1 MDFAARVKML
11 LCCSAGPLIA
21 LAAAL
26 ALPLLAGCD
35 TSPAPPTAT
44 AVTSPATL
52 TPAGFVPTAQP
63 VGQGWILKLSDLTP
77 DNGYRVSLDVVS
89 PRGGM
94 IGIFSML
101 RGRSYEKQG
110 KPDLMSTVQLRMNG
124 DLMLELAAAS
134 PVGDGVDGAHLQVAQ
149 KGQTYEKTTPE
160 GWRVRTGV
168 QDVSVDPHPGL
179 PDGTAGPDAVF
190 TALALDVELLG
201 GSDTPYFGFIG
212 DNVVRQRAAL
222 ENLRGPDLQ
231 LLDHGVV
238 VRRVEP
244 GGPAGKAGLREGD
257 VVLAFDGTA
266 IDQDNSLS
274 VLVNR
279 YKVGDKVTLDV
290 IRDTRP
296 MKVQVTLEK
305 RP

>member
-1 MDFAARVKML
+1 MDFAARVKIL
-11 LCCSAGPLIA
+11 LCCSSGPLIA

-52 TPAGFVPTAQP
+52 TPAGSVPTAQP

-89 PRGGM
+89 PRGAM

-101 RGRSYEKQG
+101 RGRSYERQG

-124 DLMLELAAAS
+124 DLMLELAAAGPAAAS
-134 PVGDGVDGAHLQVAQ
+134 ADGAHLEVAR
-149 KGQTYEKTTPE
+149 KGQTYEKTTAE
-160 GWRVRTGV
+160 GWRVRTAV

-179 PDGTAGPDAVF
+179 PDGTVGPEAVF
-190 TALALDVELLG
+190 TVLALDVEVLG

-212 DNVVRQRAAL
+212 DNVVRQRA
-222 ENLRGPDLQ
+222 
-231 LLDHGVV
+231 
-238 VRRVEP
+238 
-244 GGPAGKAGLREGD
+244 
-257 VVLAFDGTA
+257 
-266 IDQDNSLS
+266 
-274 VLVNR
+274 
-279 YKVGDKVTLDV
+279 
-290 IRDTRP
+290 
-296 MKVQVTLEK
+296 
-305 RP
+305 

>member
-1 MDFAARVKML
+1 
-11 LCCSAGPLIA
+11 
-21 LAAAL
+21 
-26 ALPLLAGCD
+26 
-35 TSPAPPTAT
+35 
-44 AVTSPATL
+44 
-52 TPAGFVPTAQP
+52 VPTAQP

-77 DNGYRVSLDVVS
+77 DNGYRVSLNVVS

-101 RGRSYEKQG
+101 RGRSYERQG

-124 DLMLELAAAS
+124 DLLLELAAAA
-134 PVGDGVDGAHLQVAQ
+134 PVGDGADGSHLEVAR
-149 KGQTYEKTTPE
+149 KGQTYEKTTAE

-179 PDGTAGPDAVF
+179 PDGTTGPDAVF
-190 TALALDVELLG
+190 TALALDVEVLG

-244 GGPAGKAGLREGD
+244 GGPAAKAGLREGD
-257 VVLAFDGTA
+257 VVLAIDGKA

-290 IRDTRP
+290 IRDTKP
-296 MKVQVTLEK
+296 MKVEVTLEK